1 MKLPE
6 TFRPRLAMTLV
17 GVMLCSIAVGFFKCS
32 LFGVDPFQC
41 FAMGSWGRFGQMLS
55 YGTYYTVLSLVML
68 AVDLFLD
75 RHYIGIA
82 TFINL
87 FLTGYVVDFSQ
98 HTITNLCPN
107 PSLPVRVVFL
117 AVGVVLMCFSSSLY
131 MTSDLGVSV
140 YDAIPI
146 VISNRKGW
154 PFKFVRISSDL
165 VCVAIGTACVLAG
178 AVGAPLPGLG
188 TIITA
193 FFMGPLVDFFNRTFS
208 RPLLERCRAR
218 EAQNAG

>member
-6 TFRPRLAMTLV
+6 QFRPRLTMTLT
-17 GVMLCSIAVGFFKCS
+17 GVLLCSIAVGFFKCS

-41 FAMGSWGRFGQMLS
+41 FAMGSWGKFGAMLS
-55 YGTYYTVLSLVML
+55 YGTYYTLISLVML
-68 AVDLFLD
+68 AVDWFLD

-87 FLTGYVVDFSQ
+87 FLTGYIVDFSQ
-98 HTITNLCPN
+98 HTINQLCPE
-107 PSLPVRVVFL
+107 PGLPLRAVFL
-117 AVGVVLMCFSSSLY
+117 AVGVVLMCFASSLY
-131 MTSDLGVSV
+131 MTADLGVSV

-165 VCVAIGTACVLAG
+165 VCVAIGTVCVLAG

-193 FFMGPLVDFFNRTFS
+193 FFMGPLVDFFNRKFS
-208 RPLLERCRAR
+208 RPLLDGLR
-218 EAQNAG
+218 EKEAA

>member
-6 TFRPRLAMTLV
+6 TFRPRLTMTLT
-17 GVMLCSIAVGFFKCS
+17 GVLLCSIAVGFFKCS

-41 FAMGSWGRFGQMLS
+41 FAMGSWGKFGSMLS
-55 YGTYYTVLSLVML
+55 YGTYYTLISLVML
-68 AVDLFLD
+68 AVDWFLD

-87 FLTGYVVDFSQ
+87 FLTGYIVDFSQ
-98 HTITNLCPN
+98 QTISRLCPE
-107 PSLPVRVVFL
+107 PGLLLRVVFL
-117 AVGVVLMCFSSSLY
+117 TVGVVLMCFAASLY
-131 MTSDLGVSV
+131 MTADLGVSV

-154 PFKFVRISSDL
+154 PFKFVRISTDL
-165 VCVAIGTACVLAG
+165 ICVIIGTVCVLAG

-193 FFMGPLVDFFNRTFS
+193 FFMGPLVDFFNRRFS
-208 RPLLERCRAR
+208 RPLLDKYRTAET
-218 EAQNAG
+218 ETV